1 MVVVSLVT
9 TLLPVEVEVGV
20 PEALQYAMLS

>member
-1 MVVVSLVT
+1 MAVVSLVT
-9 TLLPVEVEVGV
+9 TQLPVEVEVVV